1 MSLFGKLVRS
11 AAAALAVTASTASA
25 QDAAPAPLDLPSLNN
40 PDAVT
45 PAAGFGQR
53 FGPRV
58 APGCAPSHN
67 APCIPVTPC
76 PVTGEPMT
84 PNPQQPVVQQP
95 GVPDFGN
102 RGGGA
107 GIGPQVGLDGGY
119 IENAIPRSMVR
130 VRFDSA
136 YGSNRPDRGNFFYA
150 KCGCFFPQRD
160 ALGPPRPER
169 NVDYQELSATAE
181 LAVSE
186 RASAFFDL
194 PIRFINPQAND
205 NFTGLGDVGFGGKYA
220 IIYTPT
226 RVVSLFGR
234 FQAPSGTIA
243 KGLGNGNWWFEPGV
257 LFQEQLSQK
266 WSLFGETRFMLP
278 LGTRTD
284 FVGNLVRYGLG
295 SSYIVAQGE
304 WGYIAPVV
312 EVVGW
317 TVLSGQ
323 TLNPDIGQAVRASGD
338 TIVNA
343 KFGVRIGLGAPKCGS
358 QNLSRSDIYVGY
370 GRALTGEVWY
380 KDMFRVEFRRNF

>member
-25 QDAAPAPLDLPSLNN
+25 QDAAPAVLDLPGLNN

-45 PAAGFGQR
+45 PAAGFGPR

-84 PNPQQPVVQQP
+84 PNPQQPVAQQP

-107 GIGPQVGLDGGY
+107 GLGPQVGLDGGY
-119 IENAIPRSMVR
+119 IEPAIPRSMVR

-169 NVDYQELSATAE
+169 NVDYQELMATGE
-181 LAVSE
+181 VAVSE

-194 PIRFINPQAND
+194 PIRFINPTAND
-205 NFTGLGDVGFGGKYA
+205 NFTGLGDIGFGGKYA
-220 IIYTPT
+220 IIYSAN

-234 FQAPSGTIA
+234 FQAPAGTIA

-257 LFQEQLSQK
+257 LYQEQLSQK
-266 WSLFGETRFMLP
+266 WSAFGEFRFMMP

-284 FVGNLVRYGLG
+284 FTGNLLRYGIG
-295 SSYIVAQGE
+295 SSYVVAQGE

-312 EVVGW
+312 ELVGW

-343 KFGVRIGLGAPKCGS
+343 KFGLRIGLGAPKCGS
-358 QNLSRSDIYVGY
+358 PALSRSDIYVGY

-380 KDMFRVEFRRNF
+380 KDMFRLEYRRNF

>member
-11 AAAALAVTASTASA
+11 AAAAVAVTASSASA
-25 QDAAPAPLDLPSLNN
+25 QDAAPALLDLPGLSA

-45 PAAGFGQR
+45 PAAGFGPR

-58 APGCAPSHN
+58 APGCAPSPS
-67 APCIPVTPC
+67 APCTPVTPC

-84 PNPQQPVVQQP
+84 PNPQQPVAQQP
-95 GVPDFGN
+95 GVPNFGN

-107 GIGPQVGLDGGY
+107 GLGPQVGLDGGY

-136 YGSNRPDRGNFFYA
+136 YGNNRPDRGNFFYA

-160 ALGPPRPER
+160 ALGPPRVER
-169 NVDYQELSATAE
+169 NVDYQELSATGE
-181 LAVSE
+181 LAVTE

-194 PIRFINPQAND
+194 PIRFINPQVND

-220 IIYTPT
+220 IVYNPN

-257 LFQEQLSQK
+257 LYQEQLSQK
-266 WSLFGETRFMLP
+266 WSAFGEVRFQLP
-278 LGTRTD
+278 LGSRTN
-284 FVGNLVRYGLG
+284 FVGNLVRYGIG
-295 SSYIVAQGE
+295 SSYIVAQGD

-312 EVVGW
+312 ELVGW

-323 TLNPDIGQAVRASGD
+323 ELDPDLLQAVRASGD

-343 KFGVRIGLGAPKCGS
+343 KFGLRIGLGAPKCGS
-358 QNLSRSDIYVGY
+358 PNLSRSDIYVGY